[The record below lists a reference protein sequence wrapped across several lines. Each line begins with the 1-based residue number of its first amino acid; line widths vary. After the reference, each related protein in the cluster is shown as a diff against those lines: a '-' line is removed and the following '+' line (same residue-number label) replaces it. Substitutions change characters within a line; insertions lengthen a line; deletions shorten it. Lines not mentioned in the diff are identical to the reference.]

1 MTASSLDQENDKL
14 IFENRRRGSCTRR
27 RGGIMRKAISLVIL
41 TVLIGLGLSQAF
53 AQSADQQKQKWSGK
67 QRDCVER
74 GNCPK

>member
-1 MTASSLDQENDKL
+1 MTASLLDQENDKL
-14 IFENRRRGSCTRR
+14 TFEVVEDEVVPER
-27 RGGIMRKAISLVIL
+27 RGGIMRKAITLVIL
-41 TVLIGLGLSQAF
+41 TVLIGSGLSQAF